1 MFIYDEAILIGTGG
15 EMSSAVRQALGV
27 LAGAAVMVGFL
38 VVEDLNLNAGSAK
51 SDCAPVGPSSAA
63 EAKQAP
69 PLRLATVAL
78 PPPPPVPVVKA
89 APKPVARPNRV
100 TAEVKVENRPMAI
113 KPKEMPTARS
123 VKTPTKF
130 LPRTDQPAAPTAAR
144 TPLNAGKVQETEGRP
159 LLRLLEH
166 GEGPN
171 VEIAWPNHPV
181 ARAKLYDAMRRCHGL
196 RSALL
201 RGEEIL
207 MSTPDGAV
215 ENFDADR
222 FSGFIRAI
230 QGPPTKVEARR
241 IKVLRARHEAGGA
254 SAIRLLSRHFDA
266 RLLGGL
272 RHLVGAGYRAAGSVT
287 ARYAIAGRRV
297 MVHGIVVDGRE
308 TPGRIEI
315 EPSSRC
321 SAKGV

>member
-1 MFIYDEAILIGTGG
+1 MFTYDGAIFVGTGV

-51 SDCAPVGPSSAA
+51 LDCAPVSPSSAA
-63 EAKQAP
+63 EAKQSP

-78 PPPPPVPVVKA
+78 PPPPAPVVKA

-100 TAEVKVENRPMAI
+100 TAEVKVENRPTAI
-113 KPKEMPTARS
+113 KPKVAPAARS
-123 VKTPTKF
+123 VKTTTKS
-130 LPRTDQPAAPTAAR
+130 LTRTDQPAAPTAAR
-144 TPLNAGKVQETEGRP
+144 TPLSAGKVQETEGRP

-207 MSTPDGAV
+207 MSTSDGAV

-230 QGPPTKVEARR
+230 QGPPTKAEARR
-241 IKVLRARHEAGGA
+241 IKVLRARHEAGEA
-254 SAIRLLSRHFDA
+254 SAIRLLSRQFDA

-272 RHLVGAGYRAAGSVT
+272 RGLVGADYRAAGSVT

-321 SAKGV
+321 SAKGA

>member
-1 MFIYDEAILIGTGG
+1 
-15 EMSSAVRQALGV
+15 MSAAVRQALGV
-27 LAGAAVMVGFL
+27 LAGAAAMVGVL
-38 VVEDLNLNAGSAK
+38 VLSAPSPNAGSAK
-51 SDCAPVGPSSAA
+51 SDCAPVEPSSAA

-78 PPPPPVPVVKA
+78 PPPPPAPVVKA
-89 APKPVARPNRV
+89 APKPVDRPNRI
-100 TAEVKVENRPMAI
+100 TAKVRVENRPMAI
-113 KPKEMPTARS
+113 KPKEEPAARPA
-123 VKTPTKF
+123 KTTTKS
-130 LPRTDQPAAPTAAR
+130 LAKTNQPAAPIAAR
-144 TPLNAGKVQETEGRP
+144 MPLSAGKVQETQGRP
-159 LLRLLEH
+159 SLRLLEH

-230 QGPPTKVEARR
+230 QGPPTKAEARR
-241 IKVLRARHEAGGA
+241 IKVLRARHEAGGVA
-254 SAIRLLSRHFDA
+254 AIRLLSRQFDA

-272 RHLVGAGYRAAGSVT
+272 RGLVGAGYRAAGSVT

-321 SAKGV
+321 SGKGA